1 MFGKK
6 HHKVAKKHAAK
17 VKAEDAFAPVRQ
29 DNVAVPEVRTG
40 KVDVS
45 GDFEREQHNDSEQH
59 VVFDTLA
66 VPEVHTGKCHP
77 VDKTRMKKK
86 HHKHGLLHILA
97 EGGPED

>member
-1 MFGKK
+1 MFGRK
-6 HHKVAKKHAAK
+6 HRKAKAKADQARAAG
-17 VKAEDAFAPVRQ
+17 AFAPVRQ

-45 GDFEREQHNDSEQH
+45 GDFEREQHNDSKQH

-86 HHKHGLLHILA
+86 HHKHSLLHILA